1 MAVNKI
7 LAIIQLLPTILEAS
21 RPKMCQ
27 STVEK
32 D

>member
-7 LAIIQLLPTILEAS
+7 LAIIQLLPTMPGAS
-21 RPKMCQ
+21 GSKMCQ